1 MVPDI
6 NLLPQLEKRTA
17 TPKLFYSVL
26 IVLVGMILA
35 YFLFL
40 YFTATSDIK
49 RLQLEEQA
57 LTTQRDQLQQTLKEQ
72 QLVNKGSLQQ
82 SVQFVQSIAYPVT
95 PLIDETR
102 HLLPTQ
108 AYLRSYVFGQDT
120 INIVVD
126 FESMPDIATYVERLL
141 VSNYFKDTQISS
153 ITNFDLQVGEQK
165 EQLPEQKYIEVPR
178 YSVTITAT
186 IDYMYLAGGRR
197 S

>member
-26 IVLVGMILA
+26 IVLVGIIIA

-49 RLQLEEQA
+49 RLQLEEQT
-57 LTTQRDQLQQTLKEQ
+57 LTTQRDQLQQTLNEQ

-82 SVQFVQSIAYPVT
+82 SIHFVQSIAYPVT

-102 HLLPTQ
+102 HLLPAQ

-120 INIVVD
+120 VNILVD

-141 VSNYFKDTQISS
+141 ASNYFKDTQISS

-165 EQLPEQKYIEVPR
+165 EQNPEQKYIEVPR